1 MAALNS
7 STEFTFD
14 RLTKVLQRG
23 TRQDVQRIAQRNKFT
38 KVEDTALMYAL
49 DALHVEEGDEEGACD
64 VFDRWLDLSLFEDAR
79 TPREFALVDYADVCV
94 ECALH

>member
-1 MAALNS
+1 MATLNS

-14 RLTKVLQRG
+14 RLTAVLQRG

-38 KVEDTALMYAL
+38 KVEETALMYAL
-49 DALHVEEGDEEGACD
+49 DALNVAEGDEERACD
-64 VFDRWLDLSLFEDAR
+64 VFDQWLDLSLFEEAR